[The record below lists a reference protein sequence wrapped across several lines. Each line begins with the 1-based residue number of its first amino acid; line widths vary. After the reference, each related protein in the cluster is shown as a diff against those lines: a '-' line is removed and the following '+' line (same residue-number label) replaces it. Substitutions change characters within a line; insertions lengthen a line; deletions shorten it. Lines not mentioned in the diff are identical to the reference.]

1 MQLFYVKDETGSG
14 VGFASEADA
23 RYAATGEAQGLFV
36 NELAVQFR
44 RIAGAKKG
52 TVFPVVVVEIP
63 DGEKNP
69 ETAQ

>member
-1 MQLFYVKDETGSG
+1 MKTFYVKDETGSG

-23 RYAATGEAQGLFV
+23 RYASTGEAQGLFV

-44 RIAGAKKG
+44 RIACAKKG
-52 TVFPVVVVEIP
+52 TVLPVVVVEIP
-63 DGEKNP
+63 DGEKIP